1 MEHYNDKRTVKEKFE
16 DFRNDLHFKVDGIK
30 RWGSDH
36 PDHAAALG
44 TAAVT
49 GIFSVVTAVVAGS
62 KTSQET
68 RRIYDPV
75 NKVYV
80 VPKRRLK
87 YDELQTLSK
96 RGKGVSVAECLKG
109 MKLIK

>member
-1 MEHYNDKRTVKEKFE
+1 MEHYNDKRTLKEKFE
-16 DFRNDLHFKVDGIK
+16 DFKKDIHFKVDSVK
-30 RWGSDH
+30 RWGSEH

-49 GIFSVVTAVVAGS
+49 GIFGVVTAVVAGS

-68 RRIYDPV
+68 KRIYDPQ
-75 NKVYV
+75 NRVYV
-80 VPKRRLK
+80 VPKRKLK
-87 YDELQTLSK
+87 FEELEILSN
-96 RGKGVSVAECLKG
+96 RPKGQSVASCLKS